1 LRYKAVYILDASL
14 FSSIVTLAGLQM
26 TTRKFL
32 TFLGVLII
40 ESYAAAGFGMFVGTL
55 VPSVDAGLAVA
66 PAVMVLF
73 IVLGGKNIFF
83 SFSFSPSPPKNMSR
97 CLHLYYYVISTRRV
111 STTLFHHTFFWQF

>member
-1 LRYKAVYILDASL
+1 
-14 FSSIVTLAGLQM
+14 M

-73 IVLGGKNIFF
+73 IVLGGKNFFF

-97 CLHLYYYVISTRRV
+97 CLHLYYHVISTRRV
-111 STTLFHHTFFWQF
+111 STTLFHHTSFWQF